1 MRPFEQCK
9 AAGLDSLA
17 ELARLSGQQKQKLIR
32 WHKQQPFLF
41 ESVLM
46 LAVFK
51 KNGGNDDEQVGK
63 D

>member
-1 MRPFEQCK
+1 MTPSEQCK

-17 ELARLSGQQKQKLIR
+17 ELSRISGQQKQKLIR
-32 WHKQQPFLF
+32 WHKNQPFLF

-51 KNGGNDDEQVGK
+51 KREEK
-63 D
+63 SSCIL